1 MEKTNNRLDEISD
14 AEKYNV
20 NLYNCPYL
28 NLVNAILKRELDDL
42 TLDLIT
48 DTQPWRKKKKNSYLK
63 LARARAYLFFFDK
76 QSSLYKDF
84 LFWCDLCGFNPFAWQ
99 KKALLHLAQKVLDS
113 PDYYMNVIEKIA
125 PKYVQ
130 RQVRKFISELLKIQT
145 IN

>member
-63 LARARAYLFFFDK
+63 LARAFCLAEKGFAPFGSE
-76 QSSLYKDF
+76 SS
-84 LFWCDLCGFNPFAWQ
+84 G
-99 KKALLHLAQKVLDS
+99 
-113 PDYYMNVIEKIA
+113 
-125 PKYVQ
+125 
-130 RQVRKFISELLKIQT
+130 
-145 IN
+145 

>member
-48 DTQPWRKKKKNSYLK
+48 DTQ
-63 LARARAYLFFFDK
+63 
-76 QSSLYKDF
+76 
-84 LFWCDLCGFNPFAWQ
+84 
-99 KKALLHLAQKVLDS
+99 H
-113 PDYYMNVIEKIA
+113 
-125 PKYVQ
+125 
-130 RQVRKFISELLKIQT
+130 
-145 IN
+145 